1 MARVLVNEE
10 NLTNIANAIRE
21 KNGETTTYKPSEMAI
36 SIQNIPTG
44 GSMPEKGF
52 IVNE

>member
-1 MARVLVNEE
+1 MAKVLVNEE

-21 KNGETTTYKPSEMAI
+21 NNGETTTYKPSEMAEAI
-36 SIQNIPTG
+36 LNSGTPA
-44 GSMPEKGF
+44 PKKGF